1 MRIVEVGPRDGLQNE
16 PKGNILSVET
26 KVEFIKRLVGGGLKT
41 IEVGSFVSPKWVP
54 QMANTAQVMAALS
67 SEKLSKSPTIR
78 FPALVPNLKGLELA
92 LQSPGKS
99 LLNEVSVFTA
109 ASESFTKKN
118 INMTI
123 EESLGKIDQVIKE
136 ATKHNINVR
145 GYVSTIVGCPYE
157 GQVDPVKVLQVSQEL
172 LRLGCY
178 EVSLGDTIGVGNPGS
193 ITALLDL
200 ITKHIDPSKLAVHF
214 HDTFGQ
220 SLANIM
226 VALDHDI
233 RVIDSAAGG
242 LGGCPYAPGASGNV
256 ATEDVLYML
265 HGLGYETGVN
275 FELLCQAGDFIT
287 KQLGRPNRS
296 KAGTAWL
303 AKHQEPQKDCK

>member
-1 MRIVEVGPRDGLQNE
+1 LSRVGPRDGLQNE
-16 PKGNILSVET
+16 PTGNILTVET
-26 KVEFIKRLVGGGLKT
+26 KVKFIKRLVEAGLNT
-41 IEVGSFVSPKWVP
+41 IEIGSFVSPKWVP

-67 SEKLSKSPTIR
+67 DAKLSSSPIR

-92 LQSPGKS
+92 LQSPGKP

-118 INMTI
+118 INMSV

-136 ATKHNINVR
+136 AQKHHIQVR

-157 GQVDPVKVLQVSQEL
+157 GSVDPAKVLQVSQEL

-178 EVSLGDTIGVGNPGS
+178 EISLGDTIGVGHPGS
-193 ITALLDL
+193 ISALLDL
-200 ITKHIDPSKLAVHF
+200 LTKHIEPSKLAVHF

-226 VALDHDI
+226 VALNHDI
-233 RVIDSAAGG
+233 RVIDAAAAG

-265 HGLGYETGVN
+265 HGLGYETGVD
-275 FELLCQAGDFIT
+275 FELTCKAGDFVT

-303 AKHQEPQKDCK
+303 AKQQQQSECK